1 MMDFLWSDRAHGRK
15 RRIERTEGSI
25 RIDYEDDEEEE
36 DELRE
41 RGPPG
46 FPRRRARK
54 MLPSVPTP
62 ILTGLLC
69 GFSKCS
75 TNSQVFQRQC

>member
-1 MMDFLWSDRAHGRK
+1 MTGAHGRK

-25 RIDYEDDEEEE
+25 RIDYEDDDEEE

-46 FPRRRARK
+46 FPRRKARK

-62 ILTGLLC
+62 ILTGLFC
-69 GFSKCS
+69 GFPKCS